1 MQTLEKRQ
9 KIIWVEKKASLAQ
22 ENLRAS
28 GKMAVNNLQLPDF
41 HVQTLHLRVVFITVS
56 CNALDKEKKPQP
68 EIASKHSLS
77 PGTSC
82 KGTAREQI
90 HNFNRKKQWLCNP
103 FTMQREIIAKDA
115 SCLGKFQ
122 SNSGKQWM
130 HNEIFLTLD
139 FSTGATLLLQ
149 PGFLQKQGF
158 GCYAPWGD
166 TGLLPRSSDS
176 AGWLQGQFD
185 SSVKNTVGVPRRR
198 AVEIVHGTSSVWRK
212 ACAVNSHFTHPENPR
227 GTDISKLPPRRV
239 RSLTKAC
246 RNTRRA
252 RRPLCPTG
260 AAECHASQ
268 WPGLAGRRDRTL
280 TAILPR

>member
-1 MQTLEKRQ
+1 
-9 KIIWVEKKASLAQ
+9 
-22 ENLRAS
+22 
-28 GKMAVNNLQLPDF
+28 
-41 HVQTLHLRVVFITVS
+41 
-56 CNALDKEKKPQP
+56 
-68 EIASKHSLS
+68 
-77 PGTSC
+77 
-82 KGTAREQI
+82 
-90 HNFNRKKQWLCNP
+90 
-103 FTMQREIIAKDA
+103 MQREIIAEDA

-139 FSTGATLLLQ
+139 FSTGATLLLK

-198 AVEIVHGTSSVWRK
+198 AVEIVHGTSSVWRE

-246 RNTRRA
+246 RNARRA

-260 AAECHASQ
+260 AAECHAFQ
-268 WPGLAGRRDRTL
+268 WPGHLRRSCRGRCCGDRGSRRGTPSSPGRPYPPARRGGRWTPPSPPGTTGCSSAPVPAGRDPATAPDEARRGSPRPHREWPRVPHPFTLKPARRGRRPRWRRSWRT
-280 TAILPR
+280 RCGRR